1 MNILPTVKMY
11 SYLKSLFLCSLAK
24 FVQLMALPPSL
35 PPSSLSLSLSLSL
48 SSSRPIRMPVDHQLE
63 LSVDSD
69 LHCSSPV
76 VRKAVLLDEVHVVP
90 YPYSRD
96 ED

>member
-1 MNILPTVKMY
+1 
-11 SYLKSLFLCSLAK
+11 
-24 FVQLMALPPSL
+24 
-35 PPSSLSLSLSLSL
+35 
-48 SSSRPIRMPVDHQLE
+48 MPVDHQLE

-96 ED
+96 GAWSE

>member
-1 MNILPTVKMY
+1 
-11 SYLKSLFLCSLAK
+11 
-24 FVQLMALPPSL
+24 
-35 PPSSLSLSLSLSL
+35 
-48 SSSRPIRMPVDHQLE
+48 MPVDHQLE

-76 VRKAVLLDEVHVVP
+76 VRKAMPVLLDEVHVVP

-96 ED
+96 GA

>member
-1 MNILPTVKMY
+1 
-11 SYLKSLFLCSLAK
+11 
-24 FVQLMALPPSL
+24 
-35 PPSSLSLSLSLSL
+35 
-48 SSSRPIRMPVDHQLE
+48 MPVDHQLE

-69 LHCSSPV
+69 LHCNCSSPV

-96 ED
+96 LA

>member
-1 MNILPTVKMY
+1 
-11 SYLKSLFLCSLAK
+11 
-24 FVQLMALPPSL
+24 
-35 PPSSLSLSLSLSL
+35 
-48 SSSRPIRMPVDHQLE
+48 MPVDHQLE

-76 VRKAVLLDEVHVVP
+76 VCKAVLLDEVHVVP

-96 ED
+96 GAYSLNETDRQMVRRENGRSRRGGSRWAAKVPTDIC